1 MYCYLGYFEK
11 MDKFTN
17 VRIIAQSNKKDK
29 FELYKV
35 INALDIYYPKRYYY
49 VIEARNK
56 SEAMEQLNRIA
67 KD

>member
-11 MDKFTN
+11 IDN
-17 VRIIAQSNKKDK
+17 RPYVRIIAQGNKDDK
-29 FELYKV
+29 IELYKA

-49 VIEARNK
+49 LIEARNK
-56 SEAMEQLNRIA
+56 SEAMDKLNRIA